1 MLIKLSQMIAIFYL
15 ATIAIGLPVADGAAK
30 ALERGH
36 VIVHK
41 NIDAE
46 YLVQG
51 HPFDVIYSVMNIGE
65 E

>member
-1 MLIKLSQMIAIFYL
+1 MIAIFYL
-15 ATIAIGLPVADGAAK
+15 ATIAIGLPVADGAAKDGFNTK